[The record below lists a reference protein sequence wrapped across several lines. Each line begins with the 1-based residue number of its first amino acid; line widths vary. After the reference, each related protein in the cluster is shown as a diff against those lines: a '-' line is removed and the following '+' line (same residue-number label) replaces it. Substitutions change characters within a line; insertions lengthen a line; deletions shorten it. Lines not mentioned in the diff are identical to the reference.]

1 LVSVFVFY
9 EFGIVKVTYQSIG
22 AKLNRRSEPI
32 SQVEIEFEL
41 LRLIEMLEEE
51 TEAFEQLA
59 VDGAKK
65 EAIHKGN
72 WAKEYLSA
80 KGSIKEREAWA
91 DYKLEESSYMC
102 KIADALLKAKREK
115 LLSVRTSIDALR
127 TLNANVR
134 SQVMP

>member
-1 LVSVFVFY
+1 M
-9 EFGIVKVTYQSIG
+9 
-22 AKLNRRSEPI
+22 NRRTEPI
-32 SQVEIEFEL
+32 SQVEIESEL
-41 LRLIEMLEEE
+41 LRLTDLLEEE

-59 VDGAKK
+59 VDSAKK
-65 EAIHKGN
+65 DALHKAN

-102 KIADALLKAKREK
+102 KIAEALLKSKREK
-115 LLSVRTSIDALR
+115 LLSLRTSIDALR

-134 SQVMP
+134 AQVMP